1 MYMFFH
7 LFLAHKVGL
16 FSVHWFPVVL
26 GLTKLLILEALFTFP
41 IKCFMQELIH
51 SMLLS
56 RFHIKD
62 HHFPSARNYGS
73 FFV

>member
-26 GLTKLLILEALFTFP
+26 GLTKFLSWKHCLHF
-41 IKCFMQELIH
+41 Q
-51 SMLLS
+51 SSVLS
-56 RFHIKD
+56 R
-62 HHFPSARNYGS
+62 S
-73 FFV
+73 